1 MLKAQRDSAISGLS
15 DEHRQVLRRVV
26 ATIKEERVANPSS
39 SGSEGRFSAREW
51 LAGQQ
56 ENLPAEVRAAVEAI
70 LVRDETGPKVG
81 EEAPDF
87 HLKRLGSEE
96 RVRLSDFRGRRPVAL
111 AFGSY
116 T

>member
-1 MLKAQRDSAISGLS
+1 MLKAERDNAISRLS
-15 DEHRQVLRRVV
+15 DEHRHDLRRVV
-26 ATIKEERVANPSS
+26 AAIKEAR
-39 SGSEGRFSAREW
+39 GRIPARELVEGW
-51 LAGQQ
+51 Q
-56 ENLPAEVRAAVEAI
+56 EDLPEKVRAALNAI
-70 LVRDETGPKVG
+70 LVRDETGPKAG

-87 HLKRLGSEE
+87 SLKRLGSED

>member
-15 DEHRQVLRRVV
+15 DEHRRQLRQIVDD
-26 ATIKEERVANPSS
+26 IKEARLAHPRD
-39 SGSEGRFSAREW
+39 GRISARE
-51 LAGQQ
+51 LASGQQ
-56 ENLPAEVRAAVEAI
+56 SNLPAEVRAAMEAI
-70 LVRDETGPKVG
+70 LVRDETGPNVG
-81 EEAPDF
+81 EAAPDF
-87 HLKRLGSEE
+87 SLKRLGSEE

>member
-15 DEHRQVLRRVV
+15 DERRQDLRRVI
-26 ATIKEERVANPSS
+26 AAIKEAR
-39 SGSEGRFSAREW
+39 GQITARELLKGW
-51 LAGQQ
+51 Q
-56 ENLPAEVRAAVEAI
+56 EDLPAEVRAALEAI

-81 EEAPDF
+81 ETAPDF
-87 HLKRLGSEE
+87 SLKRLGSEE